1 MMVLGQLMSAR
12 PGRKLAGAILG
23 AFLGI
28 ALAMPTVRS
37 TAAQEATQAGT
48 TEAGGEAGIDQIPSL
63 ISSDDL
69 PAASADDSSESS
81 VDGIPAPSVY
91 DVQRSAA
98 AVPVVAP
105 SLPDISGFTVS
116 AVRAM
121 IPPQIDGKTAKLEPG
136 KILPFLSLANILDMS
151 KLWEEQGDSNPQA
164 VVLSGGVF
172 DLDRVVGLLGH
183 PEILQ
188 KQGDGIFLLRRPL
201 IISPT
206 ATLVI
211 QQNTWLRLEVD
222 AGVMVVNNGTII
234 MADSR
239 LTSWSEKEQGYGTRS
254 EDSLPDNEILF
265 LGRSRPRPYYL
276 AQSGSKTFM
285 ANSEIAGLGYKGER
299 TFGLSFASGPNG
311 TGLKRLLTNQAR
323 PTGWLIGNR
332 IHDLFFGLYT
342 NEADD
347 LVVVAN
353 EFFDNLIYAIDPHD
367 YSERLIIARN
377 ITRGSRHAHGIIISR
392 SVNNSWIFQ
401 NIAFGNAGSGIM
413 LDRSSEHNIVADNL
427 AFDNGGNGITV
438 QESSNNRLFGNTV
451 YSNARNGVY
460 IRNSRN
466 VSVEGNKIYR
476 NGKSGVE
483 VGIVDINY
491 LETRNFELDPFEAHV
506 SATISANDFRSNVS
520 SAISVK
526 DADRLSIA
534 SDNSFR
540 NSGPLIFSGDLEYYG
555 AKLSEMLF
563 LGSAGVDI
571 VKRPPAEASRAQD
584 PAAENVGR
592 N

>member
-1 MMVLGQLMSAR
+1 MDAGGPRCIAIAHSLRCVVLAAL
-12 PGRKLAGAILG
+12 LG
-23 AFLGI
+23 L
-28 ALAMPTVRS
+28 ALAMP
-37 TAAQEATQAGT
+37 AAQPATAQDSAAAGSAQAGD
-48 TEAGGEAGIDQIPSL
+48 EAGMDQVPAL
-63 ISSDDL
+63 ISSDL
-69 PAASADDSSESS
+69 PAAPDDDSGSS
-81 VDGIPAPSVY
+81 IDGIPPPTVY
-91 DVQRSAA
+91 DVQQAA
-98 AVPVVAP
+98 AVSAPVAAP
-105 SLPDISGFTVS
+105 ALPDISGFTVS

-121 IPPQIDGKTAKLEPG
+121 IPAQIDGKTAKLEPV
-136 KILPFLSLANILDMS
+136 KILPFLSLANVLDMS
-151 KLWEEQGDSNPQA
+151 KLWLEQGDNNPQA
-164 VVLSGGVF
+164 LVLSGGVF
-172 DLDRVVGLLGH
+172 DLDRVASLLGH

-188 KQGDGIFLLRRPL
+188 KQGDGVFLLRRPL

-206 ATLVI
+206 ATLVM
-211 QQNTWLRLEVD
+211 QRNAWLRLDVD
-222 AGVMVVNNGTII
+222 AGVMLVNNGTMI
-234 MADSR
+234 MADSK
-239 LTSWSEKEQGYGTRS
+239 LSSWSEKEQGYGTRS
-254 EDSLPDNEILF
+254 EDSLPDNQILF
-265 LGRSRPRPYYL
+265 LGQSRPRPYYL
-276 AQSGSKTFM
+276 AQSGSKTFF

-299 TFGLSFASGPNG
+299 TFGLSFASGPSG
-311 TGLKRLLTNQAR
+311 TGLKRLLNNQSR

-332 IHDLFFGLYT
+332 IHGLFFGLYT

-353 EFFDNLIYAIDPHD
+353 EFSDNLIYAIDPHD

-427 AFDNGGNGITV
+427 AFNNGGNGITV
-438 QESSNNRLFGNTV
+438 QESSNNTLFGNTV
-451 YSNARNGVY
+451 YSNARNGIY
-460 IRNSRN
+460 IRNSKN
-466 VSVEGNKIYR
+466 ISVEGNKIYR

-491 LETRNFELDPFEAHV
+491 LETRDFELDPFEAHV
-506 SATISANDFRSNVS
+506 SAAIRGNDFRSNVS

-534 SDNSFR
+534 SDNKFK

-555 AKLSEMLF
+555 ANISEMLF
-563 LGSAGVDI
+563 LRSGGIDI
-571 VKRPPAEASRAQD
+571 VKRLPAEANGAQD
-584 PAAENVGR
+584 PAAESVGR